1 MPPWSP
7 GRGGRASSDVNTTP
21 KTLEHIQ
28 VPLLHFKQ
36 DAFNFIKRNLGS
48 PSKET
53 GDSVMAT
60 ISCLMLLEAASWEV
74 RIPSLGLRAKAD
86 FDA

>member
-1 MPPWSP
+1 MS
-7 GRGGRASSDVNTTP
+7 
-21 KTLEHIQ
+21 EHVQ

-36 DAFNFIKRNLGS
+36 DAFDFIKRNLGS
-48 PSKET
+48 LSKET

-74 RIPSLGLRAKAD
+74 RIPCLGLESARAD
-86 FDA
+86 FDT

>member
-1 MPPWSP
+1 MS
-7 GRGGRASSDVNTTP
+7 
-21 KTLEHIQ
+21 EHVQ

-36 DAFNFIKRNLGS
+36 DAFDFIKRNLGS
-48 PSKET
+48 LSKET

-74 RIPSLGLRAKAD
+74 RIPCLRLESAKAD
-86 FDA
+86 FDT